1 MKTYKR
7 KTTIYTLILST
18 MLLATACSSTQEP
31 LSSMTPSPSSSPSPS
46 ATPATTSVASPT
58 ASPTVSPSTVPTS
71 SPKPSSSTDTSTV
84 SKQMKDMLELAKSG
98 KVSGI
103 PFAGKTSLTDDVEK
117 LWGKADKTESAGS
130 GLYATYSKKNAV
142 IGYNKG
148 SQIIDIRS
156 NDPKLQTLT
165 LTQIEQALGKPTDIK
180 LNGDDTIYIYQA
192 SQEFQLKFIIP
203 KSSGK
208 VDHISVFDVI
218 HSINNMAG

>member
-1 MKTYKR
+1 MKTYNR
-7 KTTIYTLILST
+7 KTKIYTLILST

-31 LSSMTPSPSSSPSPS
+31 ASSTMTPSPSMSPS
-46 ATPATTSVASPT
+46 ASPT
-58 ASPTVSPSTVPTS
+58 ATPAATSAASPSASGTVTPAT
-71 SPKPSSSTDTSTV
+71 PKPSSTADTSTV
-84 SKQMKDMLELAKSG
+84 SKKMKDMLELAKSG

-103 PFAGKTSLTDDVEK
+103 PFAAKTVLSDDVEK

-130 GLYATYSKKNAV
+130 GIYATYSKKNAV

-156 NDPKLQTLT
+156 NDPQLQTLT

-203 KSSGK
+203 KSTGK
-208 VDHISVFDVI
+208 VDHISVFDTV

>member
-1 MKTYKR
+1 MKIYKR

-31 LSSMTPSPSSSPSPS
+31 ASNTTTPSPSSSPSPTT
-46 ATPATTSVASPT
+46 TPATTSVASPT
-58 ASPTVSPSTVPTS
+58 ASPSAAPTASTV
-71 SPKPSSSTDTSTV
+71 PSSSTSASTV
-84 SKQMKDMLELAKSG
+84 SKQIKDMFELAKSG

-103 PFAGKTSLTDDVEK
+103 PFAANTGLTEDVEK

-130 GLYATYSKKNAV
+130 GIYATYSKKNAV

-156 NDPKLQTLT
+156 NDSKLHTLT
-165 LTQIEQALGKPTDIK
+165 LSQIEQALGKPTDTK
-180 LNGDDTIYIYQA
+180 VNGDDTIYIYKA

-208 VDHISVFDVI
+208 VDHISVFDTV